1 MLAKAGGVLRPG
13 VCAAA
18 GAVVFRARI
27 SRPGLGKGKN
37 SGGLALAE
45 KAQRAM
51 ANILVNLEKGIVVAA
66 EDLLKLFGKADTV
79 INAAPAVVAAL
90 ATLATAVER
99 PLVELSGA
107 AANPL
112 NIALDVQTAMDLK
125 AVWPDVKTFLGTLG
139 VKF

>member
-1 MLAKAGGVLRPG
+1 
-13 VCAAA
+13 
-18 GAVVFRARI
+18 
-27 SRPGLGKGKN
+27 
-37 SGGLALAE
+37 
-45 KAQRAM
+45 M
-51 ANILVNLEKGIVVAA
+51 ANILVNLEKGVVVAA

-79 INAAPAVVAAL
+79 INAAPGVVAAL
-90 ATLATAVER
+90 ATLASAVEK

-112 NIALDVQTAMDLK
+112 NIALDVQTAIDLK